1 MAGPIVK
8 LFIFKEDG
16 NVKLYTN
23 CLLLASLLLC
33 RYWVNSDTKPKEDS
47 FNMWNMWN
55 IVDSWSK
62 PSFNQAFES
71 PDHCRPTR
79 LSVDSQQWSL
89 FQLAEYTLLRFF
101 SIKEFFRLDF
111 SSYAHMVYFRRSL
124 FLYVETVQSSPVGA
138 PLPTGLANAVK
149 RSSDLLTFVKV
160 FPLSRQNYHLC
171 LLTGGFAHW
180 RGGIFGNLDGARW
193 DLGCSLVDRCSFSLL
208 CSSAL
213 RGHLPFPYDFSTT
226 VLF

>member
-1 MAGPIVK
+1 M
-8 LFIFKEDG
+8 
-16 NVKLYTN
+16 
-23 CLLLASLLLC
+23 
-33 RYWVNSDTKPKEDS
+33 
-47 FNMWNMWN
+47 
-55 IVDSWSK
+55 DSWSK

-71 PDHCRPTR
+71 LDHCRPTR

-101 SIKEFFRLDF
+101 SMTKFFRFIHLSETLLRLDF
-111 SSYAHMVYFRRSL
+111 SSYTRMFYFRRSL

-193 DLGCSLVDRCSFSLL
+193 DLDCSLVDRCSFSLL

-213 RGHLPFPYDFSTT
+213 RGHLPFPYDFSTA
-226 VLF
+226 LS

>member
-1 MAGPIVK
+1 MAGPIV
-8 LFIFKEDG
+8 KEDG

-23 CLLLASLLLC
+23 CLLLASLVLC

-213 RGHLPFPYDFSTT
+213 RGHLPIPYDFSTA
-226 VLF
+226 LF

>member
-1 MAGPIVK
+1 MSIATQSQRKIHSICGILWIPD
-8 LFIFKEDG
+8 L
-16 NVKLYTN
+16 NHLST
-23 CLLLASLLLC
+23 
-33 RYWVNSDTKPKEDS
+33 
-47 FNMWNMWN
+47 
-55 IVDSWSK
+55 
-62 PSFNQAFES
+62 QAFES
-71 PDHCRPTR
+71 LDHCRPTR

-101 SIKEFFRLDF
+101 SIKIFFHLSKTPLRLDF
-111 SSYAHMVYFRRSL
+111 SSYTRMFYFRRSL

-193 DLGCSLVDRCSFSLL
+193 DLDCSLVDRCSFSLL

-213 RGHLPFPYDFSTT
+213 RGHLPFPYDFSKA
-226 VLF
+226 LF